1 MVKRI
6 EIKGGEYGYD
16 GDKVRL
22 MYNNYEGYLKFLDN
36 NCMIVGEDGGVVLP
50 NISVINA
57 KKEIE
62 LLERKPKLI

>member
-6 EIKGGEYGYD
+6 EIKNGEYGYE

-22 MYNNYEGYLKFLDN
+22 LYNDYEGYLKFIDN
-36 NCMIVGEDGGVVLP
+36 SCMIFGEGGGVVLP
-50 NISVINA
+50 NTRVIHA

-62 LLERKPKLI
+62 LLKRKPKLI